1 MALISV
7 SPPPGVVTSGTE
19 YSAKGRWV
27 DSNLIRFQDG
37 ILKNIGG
44 WEYLKSSALTGAP
57 IGLFAWK
64 DNDGN
69 NLLAVGTREKVYV
82 YMDESLTWYDITP
95 TSFVTPKSTDPLG
108 YGSFTYNV
116 EDYGDARSQS
126 GLSFAKHSYSFDN
139 WGEYLIFCCSSD
151 GKIYQWRPDAG
162 SGSPDAAGV
171 ALTNAPT
178 GCSGVLVSNE
188 RHIIA
193 LGAGGDPR
201 KVQWS
206 SREASTTWTAAS
218 TNTAGDLQVPTSSE
232 LLAGVKWQTDMILFT
247 STGLARLYYSGQ
259 PFVYGINDAGTNC
272 KAISAR
278 SIVQAG
284 NFIAWLGEKTI
295 FLYDGSVREIPCSV
309 SDFIFDNINKQYS
322 GAVCGGHNSSFN
334 EIWWFFPSGDS
345 KVPNKYII
353 WNYASNNFA
362 IGTLNRGCYLDE
374 GIFDYVIACDDSGN
388 VYKMESGNL
397 FNSPGLGSTKPYA
410 TSGAIQIGNGD
421 NYVQCN
427 QIIPDSEASTL
438 PGVTI
443 SFKGKYTPLGETFDF
458 GSFTFE
464 SDGYTDARFNGRQVM
479 MTVTGDTN
487 QDFKLGDIRLD
498 VTNRGRR

>member
-7 SPPPGVVTSGTE
+7 TPPPGVVTNGTE
-19 YSAKGRWV
+19 YSAKGRWI
-27 DSNLIRFQDG
+27 DSNLVRFDDG
-37 ILKNIGG
+37 VLRPIGG
-44 WEYLKSSALTGAP
+44 WDNLRSSALTGTP
-57 IGLFAWK
+57 IGLFAYNK
-64 DNDGN
+64 NDGDQI
-69 NLLAVGTREKVYV
+69 LAVGTSEKVYV
-82 YMDESLTWYDITP
+82 LYNFVWYDITP
-95 TSFVTPKSTDPLG
+95 SGFTTPSSTDPTG
-108 YGSFTYNV
+108 FSAYQYGV

-126 GLSFAKHSYSFDN
+126 GLNFNAHSYSFDN

-178 GCSGVLVSNE
+178 ACQSVVVSNE
-188 RHIIA
+188 RHIVAI
-193 LGAGGDPR
+193 GANNDPR
-201 KVQWS
+201 KISWS

-218 TNTAGDLQVPTSSE
+218 TNTAGDLQIPTGGRALHALKYRSDIIVWTDTGIGK
-232 LLAGVKWQTDMILFT
+232 LYWQ
-247 STGLARLYYSGQ
+247 GQ
-259 PFVYGINDAGTNC
+259 PFIYGINDAGSNC
-272 KAISAR
+272 APISNR
-278 SIVQAG
+278 SIVSAG
-284 NFIAWLGEKTI
+284 NFLCWLGEKSI
-295 FLYDGSVREIPCSV
+295 FIYDGSVREVPCPV
-309 SDFIFDNINKQYS
+309 SDFIFDNINYLYRKTTC
-322 GAVCGGHNSSFN
+322 AGHNSKFN
-334 EIWWFFPSGDS
+334 EIWFFFPSGESQTPD
-345 KVPNKYII
+345 KYIV
-353 WNYASNNFA
+353 WSYNSNTFA
-362 IGTLNRGCYLDE
+362 VGTLNRSAYIDE
-374 GIFDYVIACDDSGN
+374 GVFDYPIAASEDGF
-388 VYKMESGNL
+388 VYYHEKGTL
-397 FNSPGLGSTKPYA
+397 FNSSGLGTSKPYA
-410 TSGAIQIGNGD
+410 TSGAIQIGKGD